1 MNFTE
6 ENIPPETREKV
17 YRLMEARGWD
27 FEQAVNEILL
37 EAITSG
43 ATIFVS
49 RRKAPVLTLV
59 GLKRPSTG

>member
-1 MNFTE
+1 MQFTE
-6 ENIPPETREKV
+6 ENIPAKTREQV

-43 ATIFVS
+43 ATIFVG
-49 RRKAPVLTLV
+49 RHKAPVLTLV